1 MIDVKKILQGTPYE
15 DKTAM
20 VQNALN
26 QNGYSN
32 QAGLQNLPRLGLT
45 GVDVYDL
52 LAVMNGRIAELKVAE
67 EAKEA
72 KPAAIEKKSSKKENT
87 DESGKEA

>member
-15 DKTAM
+15 DKVAM

-26 QNGYSN
+26 QNGYTN
-32 QAGLQNLPRLGLT
+32 YAGLQNLPALGLT

-52 LAVMNGRIAELKVAE
+52 LAVMNGRIAELKA
-67 EAKEA
+67 AEA
-72 KPAAIEKKSSKKENT
+72 KPAAVEKKSSKKENT